1 MITSLFQRKE
11 EKYLSWEEYKKKM
24 IEIQVINLIERF
36 VKQNSNYSYSDI
48 GDLRITKLDKLGGGK
63 NEGHLLK

>member
-11 EKYLSWEEYKKKM
+11 EKYLSWEEYKKKL
-24 IEIQVINLIERF
+24 IEIQVISLIEKF
-36 VKQNSNYSYSDI
+36 VRQNSNYSYSDI
-48 GDLRITKLDKLGGGK
+48 ENLRVTKQDKFGGGR

>member
-11 EKYLSWEEYKKKM
+11 KKYLSWEEYKKKL
-24 IEIQVINLIERF
+24 IEIQVISLIERF

-48 GDLRITKLDKLGGGK
+48 GDLRITKLEKFGGGK